1 MRLWSDETA
10 CRLGP
15 IGKKSANKGHGH
27 KTLSGLA
34 RMTVVCGA
42 ALLAL
47 SAQAN
52 LVTPISVSLLA
63 PGGITGDTT
72 PVAATG
78 SVSYGAPILTD
89 ATQPVTDIR
98 FWLLNN
104 SAASA
109 EQISLNGD
117 SIQIRAA
124 QGVDNGTTGYLGLGG
139 QHARY
144 EFTGLAKT
152 GFTITGFTVSSF
164 DGFGISGFNGLA
176 SGLGVSF
183 IDTNADL
190 APDKLIFNLDD
201 LVFVDRLGGNSLN
214 FADFRISI
222 LSIADI
228 VPPPPPPPNGVPEP
242 GTVALF
248 AGALF
253 ALRFAM
259 RQRAGSPAFKSSA
272 ANV

>member
-15 IGKKSANKGHGH
+15 IGKKSANKGRGH
-27 KTLSGLA
+27 KTLPGLA
-34 RMTVVCGA
+34 RITLVCGA

-63 PGGITGDTT
+63 PGGITGDIT

-124 QGVDNGTTGYLGLGG
+124 QGADVGTGYLGSGG
-139 QHARY
+139 LHARY
-144 EFTGLAKT
+144 EFTGLAKA

-164 DGFGISGFNGLA
+164 DGFGISGFNGLV

-201 LVFVDRLGGNSLN
+201 LVFVDRPGGNSLN

-228 VPPPPPPPNGVPEP
+228 VPPPPNDVPEP